1 MTKDQTVLLS
11 LQSHGEHLAMSVC
24 SDINRNQAKRHL
36 PVIHGLFGSKTP
48 VDKQHCSDHRAPRFL
63 ETECPENTASTFCIE
78 KLHKSWP
85 DISSSWPTTW
95 QDAVDAII

>member
-1 MTKDQTVLLS
+1 MTKDQTVLLF
-11 LQSHGEHLAMSVC
+11 LQSHGEHLATSVC

-36 PVIHGLFGSKTP
+36 PAFHGLFCSKAP
-48 VDKQHCSDHRAPRFL
+48 VDKQYVSDHRTPRFL
-63 ETECPENTASTFCIE
+63 ETECPQNTASTLRVK

-95 QDAVDAII
+95 QDAVDAVA